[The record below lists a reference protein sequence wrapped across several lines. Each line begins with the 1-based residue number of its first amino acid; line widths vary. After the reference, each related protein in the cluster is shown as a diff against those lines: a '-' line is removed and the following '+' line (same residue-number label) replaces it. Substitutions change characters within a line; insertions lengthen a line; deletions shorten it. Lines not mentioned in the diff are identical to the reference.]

1 MGISIE
7 TLAVAKSYTK
17 KYVET
22 HGGTDEL
29 LEYDNINYF
38 PSTGKTK
45 TLYVDLSTN
54 LAYRWSGSTYV
65 AVSPS
70 IAIGETSETAY
81 RGDRGSLMYTK
92 LITLENVNN
101 NDKIIAIKDGA
112 LDAVEI
118 TSLIPNGDIV
128 DY

>member
-1 MGISIE
+1 MGISVE
-7 TLAVAKSYTK
+7 TLALAKNYTK

-29 LEYDNINYF
+29 LEYDSINYF

-81 RGDRGSLMYTK
+81 RGDRGTLMYTK
-92 LITLENVNN
+92 LTTLEKNDN
-101 NDKIIAIKDGA
+101 NDKVVAIQNGI
-112 LDAVEI
+112 LTAVGI
-118 TSLIPNGDIV
+118 NSLIPNGDVI

>member
-1 MGISIE
+1 MGISFE
-7 TLAVAKSYTK
+7 TLALAKSYTK

-22 HGGTDEL
+22 HGGIDEI
-29 LEYDNINYF
+29 LEYDSINYF

-54 LAYRWSGSTYV
+54 LAYRWSGSTYA

-92 LITLENVNN
+92 LTALERIDN
-101 NDKIIAIKDGA
+101 NDKIVGIQNGN
-112 LDAVEI
+112 LTAVDPS
-118 TSLIPNGDIV
+118 SLFPNGDTIE
-128 DY
+128 Y

>member
-1 MGISIE
+1 MGISVE
-7 TLAVAKSYTK
+7 TLALAKSYTN

-22 HGGTDEL
+22 HGGTDEIF
-29 LEYDNINYF
+29 EYDSINYF
-38 PSTGKTK
+38 PSIGKAK
-45 TLYVDLSTN
+45 SLYVDLSTN

-65 AVSPS
+65 EVSPS

-92 LITLENVNN
+92 LTNLEKSDNN
-101 NDKIIAIKDGA
+101 NKVVAIQNGILTPVD
-112 LDAVEI
+112 VN
-118 TSLIPNGDIV
+118 SLIPNGDAI